1 MEKEFYARVFEE
13 VLRLT
18 NDGFIVVDDK
28 AVVIDI
34 NDSYSSFLGRKKE
47 DIVGNP
53 ITDFIPNSK
62 MADIMKNEYKEELVL
77 HKYQP
82 GYIKNSANDFVLVSR
97 TYVKDSGGNI
107 IGGVAQVHFREQ
119 AVSTA
124 RRMIKQYKLLSNSQP
139 GLKDIIG
146 KSDII
151 LNKKREAMQA
161 AKTNFPVLITG
172 ESGTGK
178 EVFARICIDVSKK
191 RLKNTSDVVSFLL
204 GYFDEYKI
212 S

>member
-62 MADIMKNEYKEELVL
+62 IADIMKNEYK
-77 HKYQP
+77 
-82 GYIKNSANDFVLVSR
+82 
-97 TYVKDSGGNI
+97 
-107 IGGVAQVHFREQ
+107 
-119 AVSTA
+119 
-124 RRMIKQYKLLSNSQP
+124 
-139 GLKDIIG
+139 
-146 KSDII
+146 
-151 LNKKREAMQA
+151 
-161 AKTNFPVLITG
+161 
-172 ESGTGK
+172 
-178 EVFARICIDVSKK
+178 
-191 RLKNTSDVVSFLL
+191 
-204 GYFDEYKI
+204 
-212 S
+212 

>member
-1 MEKEFYARVFEE
+1 MEKEFYARVFGE

-82 GYIKNSANDFVLVSR
+82 GYIKDSANDFVLVSR
-97 TYVKDSGGNI
+97 TYVKDSEGNI
-107 IGGVAQVHFREQ
+107 IGGVAQVH
-119 AVSTA
+119 
-124 RRMIKQYKLLSNSQP
+124 
-139 GLKDIIG
+139 LKDMYYFWCIRSQLSYNG
-146 KSDII
+146 TSG
-151 LNKKREAMQA
+151 L
-161 AKTNFPVLITG
+161 
-172 ESGTGK
+172 ESYNL
-178 EVFARICIDVSKK
+178 SK
-191 RLKNTSDVVSFLL
+191 
-204 GYFDEYKI
+204 
-212 S
+212 

>member
-82 GYIKNSANDFVLVSR
+82 GYK
-97 TYVKDSGGNI
+97 
-107 IGGVAQVHFREQ
+107 
-119 AVSTA
+119 
-124 RRMIKQYKLLSNSQP
+124 
-139 GLKDIIG
+139 GLCK
-146 KSDII
+146 
-151 LNKKREAMQA
+151 
-161 AKTNFPVLITG
+161 
-172 ESGTGK
+172 
-178 EVFARICIDVSKK
+178 
-191 RLKNTSDVVSFLL
+191 
-204 GYFDEYKI
+204 
-212 S
+212 